1 MAGPFGRWSNSK
13 QGCGAALVNSIVCVE
28 ADEYASHPPETHVRG
43 RVHLHHRDG
52 DPQRCGASRGGAQS
66 QSIQGCGADPD
77 PGGGEQIQIQG
88 WGADPGV
95 GADPGW
101 EQIQG
106 CGADPGVGRRSK
118 GRGRVRSKGRSGAD
132 PGVWWQTQEADPD
145 DKVDE
150 GHLGVR
156 VHHRDLAQDVQIQRE
171 RWLPR
176 SLPRD
181 TLRIED
187 LATNSQS
194 SRGVRGHGHFCA
206 QERNDGRALARPGID
221 RCHAAPSHSVAQ
233 QDERSADRPWRVQ

>member
-1 MAGPFGRWSNSK
+1 MSTHRTRLRRTSAVESISITETGTRRGVAHPGVVRRVRVSRGVEQIQI
-13 QGCGAALVNSIVCVE
+13 QGVGSR
-28 ADEYASHPPETHVRG
+28 SR
-43 RVHLHHRDG
+43 
-52 DPQRCGASRGGAQS
+52 SRGGEQ
-66 QSIQGCGADPD
+66 IQGCGADP
-77 PGGGEQIQIQG
+77 GVRRRSRGAAQIQG